1 MERLTNKR
9 VGDCQKRG
17 YYSMSNK
24 QDLIDHLA
32 EYENTGL
39 TPEQIKI
46 LQEEN
51 EDLILD
57 NKAYVEENEKL
68 LKRLTESED
77 E

>member
-1 MERLTNKR
+1 MKRLTSER

-24 QDLIDHLA
+24 QDLINQLA
-32 EYENTGL
+32 KYENTGL
-39 TPEQIKI
+39 TPEQINI